1 MWTHESRLNKKGFYL
16 CIGMWTHE
24 PRLNKKGFYLCI
36 GMWTHEPKLKKK
48 VISVLGCEPMNL
60 D

>member
-1 MWTHESRLNKKGFYL
+1 
-16 CIGMWTHE
+16 MWTHE